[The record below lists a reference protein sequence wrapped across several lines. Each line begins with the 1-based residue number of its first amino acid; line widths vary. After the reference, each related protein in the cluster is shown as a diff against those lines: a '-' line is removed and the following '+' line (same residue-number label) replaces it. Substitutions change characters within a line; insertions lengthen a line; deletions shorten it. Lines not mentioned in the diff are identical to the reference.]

1 MKKKSS
7 VLVSSGFIVTSECY
21 VKLSAPLYRIGTNKY
36 SDVAIKSTAR
46 SIHDIEQIF
55 FGPIGY
61 VFIPFLLD
69 SVWDLTPIFAF
80 IRVITKMISIAELL
94 RNQVN
99 I

>member
-7 VLVSSGFIVTSECY
+7 VLVSSGFIVTSEFTECY

-55 FGPIGY
+55 
-61 VFIPFLLD
+61 
-69 SVWDLTPIFAF
+69 SVQSVTSSFH
-80 IRVITKMISIAELL
+80 SY
-94 RNQVN
+94 
-99 I
+99 